1 MQTVQPL
8 TRTTTGE
15 ASPHSGRLAR
25 AIVIGGLA
33 VGVLDA
39 VDGVAY
45 FGLTAGQ
52 NPIQVLQ
59 YIASGALGASSFSGG
74 LATAGLGALL
84 HFVIA
89 TVVTSVFLL
98 AWTRIPLLR
107 THWVAGGVTWGAI
120 VWVVMNLVVVPNSG
134 TPQMPLTALAVI
146 HGLIGHA
153 VTVGLVAA
161 YVGRKVL
168 VDEPIGRR
176 AGPSA

>member
-1 MQTVQPL
+1 MQNVEHFTPATAAAPL
-8 TRTTTGE
+8 PSR
-15 ASPHSGRLAR
+15 SLVR
-25 AIVIGGLA
+25 AIAIGGLA

-59 YIASGALGASSFSGG
+59 YIASGALGAASFSGG
-74 LATAGLGALL
+74 LATAALGALL

-89 TVVTSVFLL
+89 TVATGLFLV
-98 AWTRIPLLR
+98 AFTRVPLLR
-107 THWVAGGVTWGAI
+107 SHWMASGVAWGAI
-120 VWVVMNLVVVPNSG
+120 VWAVMNLVIVPNSG
-134 TPQMPLTALAVI
+134 TPPMPLTAVGVV

-161 YVGRKVL
+161 YVGRRLL
-168 VDEPIGRR
+168 VNGGR
-176 AGPSA
+176 S